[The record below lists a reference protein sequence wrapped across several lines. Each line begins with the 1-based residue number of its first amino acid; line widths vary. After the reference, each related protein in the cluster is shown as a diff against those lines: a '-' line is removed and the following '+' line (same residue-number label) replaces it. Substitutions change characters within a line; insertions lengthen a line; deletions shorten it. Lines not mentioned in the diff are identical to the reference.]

1 MREGVLEA
9 RSRLVQKPV
18 AARDLLMAVRGALG
32 SEPRGPVPVRL
43 AS

>member
-1 MREGVLEA
+1 VLKT

-18 AARDLLMAVRGALG
+18 AARDLLRAVRGALG
-32 SEPRGPVPVRL
+32 SGPRDPVPVRL